1 MRLEELI
8 NAHYKELN
16 ENEKYICAYL
26 LEHKQDAARKSID
39 ETASACGVSKTLLV
53 RFAKH
58 IGLSGYREL
67 KAKLRIELQERTFS
81 ADDLLQKMT
90 GSYHKMLDDF
100 IKRDDTRLFDSIYHA
115 ERVFV
120 YGSGSSQARVASEMK
135 RIFIP
140 EKVFVSLH
148 GHDMCQ
154 AIAKNAKTGDL
165 VFIIS
170 LSGES
175 ESTVQLA
182 ETLQQK
188 GVETVSITRL
198 TNNTLASYCSYN
210 LYIDSVSMEVGEYG
224 EYEPA
229 TPYFILIEL
238 LYLSYQN
245 YLTERE
251 SGQSFKK

>member
-8 NAHYKELN
+8 NAHSGELN
-16 ENEKYICAYL
+16 ENERYICAYL
-26 LEHKQDAARKSID
+26 LEHKREAAKSSID
-39 ETASACGVSKTLLV
+39 ETAADCGVSKTLLV

-58 IGLSGYREL
+58 IGLSGFREL
-67 KAKLRIELQERTFS
+67 KAKLRIELQEKQVV
-81 ADDLLQKMT
+81 ANDLLET
-90 GSYHKMLDDF
+90 VTNSYHKMLDDF
-100 IKRDDTRLFDSIYHA
+100 LKRDDTGLFASIYCA
-115 ERVFV
+115 KRVFA

-140 EKVFVSLH
+140 EKEFVSLH
-148 GHDMCQ
+148 GHDMCD
-154 AIAKNAKTGDL
+154 AIAKNAKQGDL

-175 ESTVQLA
+175 DSTVRLA
-182 ETLQQK
+182 EALQQK
-188 GVETVSITRL
+188 GVEAVSITRL
-198 TNNTLASYCSYN
+198 TNNTLASRCGVN

-224 EYEPA
+224 EYEST

-245 YLTERE
+245 YLAERE
-251 SGQSFKK
+251 SGQSFGK